1 MPRFFFGVRF
11 FFLLAALLPAEA
23 SSQSIWNS
31 RIRGTRL
38 EVDIYGNMF
47 VVETERNV
55 VRLYSKDTVLVREI
69 GGQGWDNNQ
78 FDRPSGIWAR
88 NGIDVF
94 VADYGNHRI
103 QRFDRSLNYV
113 ATFSTHD
120 SDNPDER
127 FGYPTDVAVSRL
139 GDLYICDSE
148 NTRIVKVDR
157 FSQVERVF
165 GGFDA
170 GKGRLE
176 NPTRIEIGPH
186 DYIYVLDAT
195 RILVYDTFGNFLH
208 ELAPGVFKNLQCLY
222 ADNRRILVTDGTTIY
237 CFDENER
244 LASSTLLQ
252 TLTGSEQAVV
262 HSVALH
268 KDTIYLL
275 VPGGLLTAP
284 GPCVPGAGDN
294 LDK

>member
-1 MPRFFFGVRF
+1 MPRCFFCLSF
-11 FFLLAALLPAEA
+11 FVLLAALTSAEVLSQPAW
-23 SSQSIWNS
+23 SS
-31 RIRGTRL
+31 RVRGNRL

-47 VVETERNV
+47 VVETERSV

-69 GGQGWDNNQ
+69 GGQGWNNDQ
-78 FDRPSGIWAR
+78 FDHPSGIWAR

-113 ATFSTHD
+113 ATFSTRS

-176 NPTRIEIGPH
+176 NPIRIEIGPH
-186 DYIYVLDAT
+186 DYIYVLDSN

-208 ELAPGVFKNLQCLY
+208 ELAPGVFKNPQCLY
-222 ADNRRILVTDGTTIY
+222 ADYRRILVTDGTTIY

-275 VPGGLLTAP
+275 GPGGLLTAP
-284 GPCVPGAGDN
+284 GPCLPGAGDN